1 MLENRKKLL
10 KLIAPGV
17 IGLLF
22 NSLYIIID
30 GIFVSNILGSDSLAA
45 VTLVVPIVE
54 ILIALSLMISIGGGV
69 YISSF
74 KGQNDLKESRNY
86 FNHGLLLTMFVSIF
100 ITFIFLLF
108 NKQIVNLLGATPE
121 IFDQTREY
129 FIYFTIFIPFFMLNY
144 ALGTWI
150 RNDDKPKL
158 AMLGQIIGAIL
169 NIILDY
175 IFMAP
180 LNMGI
185 KGAAIATGLGPI
197 IGIIIL
203 LLHFL
208 TKKGDLYIEK
218 VEIKASKLKD
228 ILIGGL
234 PSFAIEFSLGLMTF
248 FLNIFIAM
256 RFKENGL
263 AAFGVIGYINLIML
277 SIYLGIGQGTQ
288 PLISLY
294 YGQKKYDD
302 IHLIYSF
309 CLKLSILLGILGYIL
324 LLPLKSTIIP
334 IFIDSGNIEVIE
346 LTKKAINLFFITLS
360 ITGVNIITAS
370 IFEAK
375 QNIIPSIIISFSR
388 SFIFLVPSLLILN
401 KFSNPNML
409 WLSVPISEILTLF
422 ISIYLWNYVVSIE
435 EKNVSNKI
443 NTKHYL
449 KNT

>member
-1 MLENRKKLL
+1 
-10 KLIAPGV
+10 
-17 IGLLF
+17 
-22 NSLYIIID
+22 
-30 GIFVSNILGSDSLAA
+30 
-45 VTLVVPIVE
+45 
-54 ILIALSLMISIGGGV
+54 
-69 YISSF
+69 
-74 KGQNDLKESRNY
+74 
-86 FNHGLLLTMFVSIF
+86 NHGLLLTMFISIF

-121 IFDQTREY
+121 IFDETREY

-150 RNDDKPKL
+150 RNDDKPNL
-158 AMLGQIIGAIL
+158 AMIGQIIGAIL

-203 LLHFL
+203 LPHFL